1 MSTHVSPADL
11 TCEVCGR
18 MPEPRKTRMTAATVL
33 AMLPLELLVHALVL
47 RSDLSLPLK
56 VLTLTVTATA
66 LAIWVAE
73 PSVMRMLRRWL
84 HGPVLKTRSRYAG
97 AEALWRIRTRVEDRP
112 GALGAITQELALL
125 GGNILAVH
133 VHPAPGGP
141 VDEFIVATPGDVT
154 PRALA
159 DAVHDADGE
168 DPQIWPTTPLSLMD
182 GQTKALDLAV
192 QVASDPHVLPDALA
206 ELLDA
211 EPVSGSPG
219 APASYLTAGA
229 TILKVPATWDGAHAF
244 ARPGRP
250 FTMAESAR
258 AHRLAEL
265 AEVVERGRT
274 ERPGLRP

>member
-1 MSTHVSPADL
+1 MSSHISPTDL

-18 MPEPRKTRMTAATVL
+18 MPEPRKARMTAATVL
-33 AMLPLELLVHALVL
+33 AMLPVELAVHALIL
-47 RSDLSLPLK
+47 RSGLSLPFK
-56 VLTLTVTATA
+56 VLVLTVTATA

-84 HGPVLKTRSRYAG
+84 HGPVLRTRERYAG
-97 AEALWRIRTRVEDRP
+97 AESLWRIRTKVEDRP
-112 GALGAITQELALL
+112 GALGDVTHALATL
-125 GGNILAVH
+125 GGNILDVH

-141 VDEFIVATPGDVT
+141 VDEFVVSTPAGVT

-159 DAVHDADGE
+159 DAVRDADGE
-168 DPQIWPTTPLSLMD
+168 DPQIWPTTPLALVD

-192 QVASDPHVLPDALA
+192 QVAADPHVLPDALA

-211 EPVSGSPG
+211 EPASGSPG
-219 APASYLTAGA
+219 APASHLTAGA
-229 TILKVPATWDGAHAF
+229 TALKVPATWHGAHAF

-250 FTMAESAR
+250 FTLAESAR

-265 AEVVERGRT
+265 AEVVERTRT
-274 ERPGLRP
+274 AQR